1 MQREISNKI
10 QLGENLNLLRDIS
23 NVSSTDNVANLRDK
37 FSKVDKLGNLRDKG
51 KADTSLARYIPAL
64 TDVIRQGQVYSIV
77 PEKAYAAQT
86 YVDQKTLKVNVILA
100 ANTHTNYSSMC
111 VVLPIQIMK
120 RTDEKKNTDGT
131 LITANNFFTNW
142 LKEIDIKR
150 YPDEVRV
157 LTTNNAVDM
166 YR

>member
-1 MQREISNKI
+1 
-10 QLGENLNLLRDIS
+10 
-23 NVSSTDNVANLRDK
+23 
-37 FSKVDKLGNLRDKG
+37 
-51 KADTSLARYIPAL
+51 
-64 TDVIRQGQVYSIV
+64 
-77 PEKAYAAQT
+77 
-86 YVDQKTLKVNVILA
+86 
-100 ANTHTNYSSMC
+100 MC

-131 LITANNFFTNW
+131 LIAANNFFTNW

-157 LTTNNAVDM
+157 LTTNNTVDM